1 MPEAFSDLPTF
12 LSFMQALFRRK
23 GPLEVLETL
32 AKFTAPVLEKTFLR
46 EFSRASYYNA
56 YDRAKGVLLEFK
68 LVEYAMDR
76 EEKTICLTPKGRRFL
91 DLKRAMEDVLY
102 ERDEKGAVHYPLG

>member
-1 MPEAFSDLPTF
+1 MAKDSNDLPTF
-12 LSFMQALFRRK
+12 LSFMEALFRRK

-68 LVEYAMDR
+68 LVEYAVDR

-91 DLKRAMEDVLY
+91 ELKHTMEDVLY
-102 ERDEKGAVHYPLG
+102 EQTEK